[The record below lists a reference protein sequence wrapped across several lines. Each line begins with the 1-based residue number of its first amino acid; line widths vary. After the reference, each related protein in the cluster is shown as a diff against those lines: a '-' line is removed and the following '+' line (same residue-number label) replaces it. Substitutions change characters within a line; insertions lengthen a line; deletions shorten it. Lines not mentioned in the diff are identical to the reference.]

1 MHVVVNDVDDV
12 RAFNTEEEDRE
23 DLHFKDVK
31 DVWDKAMVFI
41 MVYDSSF
48 VFVSLLLWG
57 KSIFDDE
64 ALQFTTI
71 HKNVFFYSSVSVQVS
86 K

>member
-1 MHVVVNDVDDV
+1 MMHVVVNDVDDV

-23 DLHFKDVK
+23 DLHFKGVK

-48 VFVSLLLWG
+48 VFV
-57 KSIFDDE
+57 
-64 ALQFTTI
+64 
-71 HKNVFFYSSVSVQVS
+71 FFVLVRKVYF
-86 K
+86 

>member
-1 MHVVVNDVDDV
+1 MMHVVVNDVDDV

-23 DLHFKDVK
+23 DLHFKGVK

-48 VFVSLLLWG
+48 VFVSLLL
-57 KSIFDDE
+57 
-64 ALQFTTI
+64 
-71 HKNVFFYSSVSVQVS
+71 
-86 K
+86 